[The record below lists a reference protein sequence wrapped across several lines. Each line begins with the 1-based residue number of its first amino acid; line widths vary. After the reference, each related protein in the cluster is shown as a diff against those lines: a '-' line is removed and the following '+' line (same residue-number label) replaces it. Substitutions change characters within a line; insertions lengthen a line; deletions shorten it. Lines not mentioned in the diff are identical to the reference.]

1 MTINVRLVGNVAV
14 LDLNGQLKLGEAGE
28 VLSDKVS
35 EVLQA
40 GSQSLALNM
49 AGVPFVDSSG
59 LGTLVRIYTSVK
71 NVGGRCMLFSSPKQ
85 VLQLLRMT
93 RLDSVLELF
102 DDEASAL
109 ASF

>member
-1 MTINVRLVGNVAV
+1 LTINVRHVGNVAV
-14 LDLNGQLKLGEAGE
+14 LDLSGQLKLGDAAEF
-28 VLSDKVS
+28 LSDTVND
-35 EVLQA
+35 VLQS

-59 LGTLVRIYTSVK
+59 LGMLVRVYTTVK
-71 NVGGRCMLFSSPKQ
+71 NVGGRCILFSSPKQ